1 MRKLIGIAIFL
12 LMVSCGELLLITVTL
27 AYPFDDASEDTYTV
41 DVDQAMNDADT
52 AIQAQTG
59 GVVDTVLVAAEASI
73 KQTLEDQYGSNI
85 TVEFSYNPKPTVGL
99 DELLVLLN
107 GETVAQSIQSDVTVK
122 DASGTVLT
130 TKTETV
136 ETKISICDFGT
147 ALTFDLGDVKI
158 FLKNIDTYCA
168 DMTTEKPYLY
178 MEQTTDPVIIKLS
191 ENSDMKD
198 YVHYMDKIFSATIND
213 IGFIVLEVPDGLKK
227 DSTTG
232 GDDET
237 LITLDGNF
245 FSQPLKLIKLV
256 GAVWE
261 ECDRDNP
268 AAGCDWVGVDQDGQ
282 PEDFFAGD
290 DITPAGKYYEQFYS
304 VGQFVANGIE
314 KDDKL
319 FLEYAYYG
327 KDILQRS
334 IKALDFKT
342 GVKARYT
349 FRPGATRMKGKF
361 VAKINAE
368 FVMIVEPF

>member
-12 LMVSCGELLLITVTL
+12 LMVSCGELLLVTVTL

-73 KQTLEDQYGSNI
+73 KQELEDQYGTNI
-85 TVEFSYNPKPTVGL
+85 TVDFSYNPKPTVGL

-107 GETVAQSIQSDVTVK
+107 GETVTQSIQSDVTVK
-122 DASGTVLT
+122 DSSGVVLT

-136 ETKISICDFGT
+136 NTRISICDFAETMSIEMGVIT
-147 ALTFDLGDVKI
+147 I
-158 FLKNIDTYCA
+158 FLENVDSYCA
-168 DMTTEKPYLY
+168 DKTTEQPYLY
-178 MEQTTDPVIIKLS
+178 MEQTTEPVIIKLS
-191 ENSDMKD
+191 EDSDMKD

-213 IGFIVLEVPDGLKK
+213 IGFVVLEVPDGLQGNAQ
-227 DSTTG
+227 TATE
-232 GDDET
+232 DET
-237 LITLDGNF
+237 LVSLKGDF
-245 FSQPLKLIKLV
+245 FSQPLKLIKPV
-256 GAVWE
+256 GSEWE
-261 ECDRDNP
+261 ECNQDNP
-268 AAGCDWVGVDQDGQ
+268 SADCVWMGVDADGQ
-282 PEDFFAGD
+282 PQDFFAGD
-290 DITPAGKYYEQFYS
+290 DITPAGKYYEQFYN
-304 VGQFVANGIE
+304 VGAFSAENIQENDE
-314 KDDKL
+314 L
-319 FLEYAYYG
+319 FLNYSYYG
-327 KDILQRS
+327 KDILQSS

-349 FRPGATRMKGKF
+349 FKPGATRMKGKF